1 MSEVR
6 RAAALAAED
15 EARAALYGLVARL
28 FYAAPSQEVL
38 GSIVHAEAC
47 GEPGSEL
54 GRAWRALAD
63 ASRSAFP
70 VLLENEHTE
79 LFVGTGRA
87 EVTPY
92 LTHYTIK
99 YATENPLVDLRQQLQ
114 RWGIARR
121 DGASEPEDHIAG
133 VCEAMRFAIAVQ
145 QRPER
150 EQKSFFDTFVYP
162 GGVAF
167 CDATV
172 ASARANFYRPVA
184 RLARAFFEIEREA
197 FLML

>member
-1 MSEVR
+1 MSGAQ
-6 RAAALAAED
+6 AAAGLAGED
-15 EARAALYGLVARL
+15 AARAALYGLVARL
-28 FYAAPSQEVL
+28 FYAAPNEEVL
-38 GSIVHAEAC
+38 GSIVHAEAV

-54 GRAWRALAD
+54 GTAWRELA
-63 ASRSAFP
+63 AACRGAFP

-99 YATENPLVDLRQQLQ
+99 YATENPLVDLRQHLQ

-121 DGASEPEDHIAG
+121 DSASEPEDHIAG

-145 QRPER
+145 QRSEQ

-167 CDATV
+167 CDATA
-172 ASARANFYRPVA
+172 ASAKANFYRPVA
-184 RLARAFFEIEREA
+184 RVARAFFEIEREA
-197 FLML
+197 FAML